1 MSEGEAPLVNR
12 VAQSSLITLNLE
24 AYFPTEPIVHFDLQ
38 DYLFQGLI
46 LKEKDFRES
55 LKEYPWSELAGKHL
69 VVFCSTDA
77 IVPVWAYMLVSALAA
92 PVALSVTQCP
102 PDQFIA
108 LYYQQALDRLDAA
121 QYTGE
126 RIVIKGCSDYP
137 VPPFAYA
144 LLTARLQPY
153 AQSILFGEPC
163 STVPIFKRPREV
175 SRE

>member
-1 MSEGEAPLVNR
+1 MSRSRIIPG
-12 VAQSSLITLNLE
+12 LNLQE
-24 AYFPTEPIVHFDLQ
+24 SIWWFSVPLMRLSRSGPTCWSLHWLRPLPFLLQ
-38 DYLFQGLI
+38 
-46 LKEKDFRES
+46 R
-55 LKEYPWSELAGKHL
+55 
-69 VVFCSTDA
+69 
-77 IVPVWAYMLVSALAA
+77 
-92 PVALSVTQCP
+92 P

-153 AQSILFGEPC
+153 AQSILFGEAL
-163 STVPIFKRPREV
+163 FDGADLQAAEGG
-175 SRE
+175 E